1 MPEPHPLIV
10 PILEEVG
17 FSGVANLRHLK
28 VDHALITALV
38 ERWRPETHTFHFPTG
53 ECTITL
59 EDVALQLGLRVDGL
73 PVIGPT
79 LYDWEEMCSTYLGIM
94 PVKGESLIGSMIKL
108 KWLRENMLELPEEP
122 SQEQLHAHCRSY
134 ILGLIGGVLMPD
146 KTGNKVH
153 LMYLSLL
160 INLRRTRQYSWGSAC
175 LAMLY
180 REMCRATN
188 VSSKTMG
195 GCASLLQSW
204 AWYRMPY
211 IAPIS
216 RIPSTFPLVCKWSGD
231 RVLNFQN
238 VPHNDVVGYRSR
250 FDHIQNDQI
259 TI

>member
-17 FSGVANLRHLK
+17 FSGVAKLRHLK

-94 PVKGESLIGSMIKL
+94 PVKVLGMAS
-108 KWLRENMLELPEEP
+108 
-122 SQEQLHAHCRSY
+122 HA
-134 ILGLIGGVLMPD
+134 I
-146 KTGNKVH
+146 
-153 LMYLSLL
+153 
-160 INLRRTRQYSWGSAC
+160 
-175 LAMLY
+175 
-180 REMCRATN
+180 
-188 VSSKTMG
+188 
-195 GCASLLQSW
+195 
-204 AWYRMPY
+204 Y

-216 RIPSTFPLVCKWSGD
+216 RLLATFPLVCKWSGG

-250 FDHIQNDQI
+250 FDHIQNDQFLWAPYGVL
-259 TI
+259 

>member
-1 MPEPHPLIV
+1 MSEPHLLIV
-10 PILEEVG
+10 PILKEVG

-28 VDHALITALV
+28 VDHALVTILV
-38 ERWRPETHTFHFPTG
+38 ESWKPETHSSRCPTR

-73 PVIGPT
+73 LVIGPT
-79 LYDWEEMCSTYLGIM
+79 LYDWEDMCFTHLRIV
-94 PVKGESLIGSMIKL
+94 PVKGESLISFVIKL

-122 SQEQLHAHCRSY
+122 SQEELHAHCRAY

-146 KTGNKVH
+146 KTDNKVH

-160 INLRRTRQYSWGSAC
+160 IYLRRTRQYSWGSSC

-180 REMCRATN
+180 REMCRAIDVT
-188 VSSKTMG
+188 SKTMG

-204 AWYRMPY
+204 AWHRMPY

-216 RIPSTFPLVCKWSGD
+216 KVPPTFPLFCKWSGG
-231 RVLNFQN
+231 RVLNFQS

-250 FDHIQNDQI
+250 FDHIHAD
-259 TI
+259 